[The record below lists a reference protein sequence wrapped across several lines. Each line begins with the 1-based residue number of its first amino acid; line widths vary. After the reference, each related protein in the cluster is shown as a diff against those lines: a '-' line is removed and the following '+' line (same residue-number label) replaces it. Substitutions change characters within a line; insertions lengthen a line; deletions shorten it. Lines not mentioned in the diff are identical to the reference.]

1 MKCDFQLGIVPGVL
15 SCTARPIYEC
25 ACSRCTAEDDPFR
38 TCEAHRADVNV
49 RHAQV
54 FPSRVVHW
62 VKISP

>member
-1 MKCDFQLGIVPGVL
+1 MKCDFQLGVVPGEL
-15 SCTARPIYEC
+15 PCKAHPIYEC
-25 ACSRCTAEDDPFR
+25 MCARCAAEDDPFR

-62 VKISP
+62 VRIAP